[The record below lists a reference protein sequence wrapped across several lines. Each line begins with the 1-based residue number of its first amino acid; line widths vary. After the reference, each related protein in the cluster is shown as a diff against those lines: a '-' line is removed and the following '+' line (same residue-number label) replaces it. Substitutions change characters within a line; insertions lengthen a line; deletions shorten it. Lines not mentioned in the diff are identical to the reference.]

1 MRASTFFSAL
11 VFATLLSATGL
22 AQSAPSADDL
32 FREGR
37 AAMARGDYATARDK
51 LVASQKI
58 APAAGTLLNLG
69 DCLEHLGLTA
79 SAWETYI
86 EARES
91 AEKRQRQDWVHVASE
106 RIRLLEPKLAKIR
119 VADPALGEGHHIEV
133 DGREADPLTARKGM
147 AVDPGVHSVVV
158 VDAQSWERSGKVEAK
173 GGQIVDV
180 VFGAP
185 TARPPKALASPPPS
199 TPSAIKIPPTPPP
212 EPHVKESGATPVLP
226 WIFAGAAVA
235 SATVGGVLFA
245 IRHGERVHARDELTA
260 LGCVGA
266 LSSGQ
271 YARCDTVARAPMSI
285 APPAIAFVLGGGF
298 AIAAI
303 ATYIATTPSKATPG
317 SAATCVPGVMGGSC
331 TLRF

>member
-1 MRASTFFSAL
+1 MRASTFFPL
-11 VFATLLSATGL
+11 LLFAALLSVTAL

-37 AAMARGDYATARDK
+37 AAMVRGDYATARDK

-91 AEKRQRQDWVHVASE
+91 AEKRQRQDWVHIASE

-119 VADPALGEGHHIEV
+119 VADPALGEGIHIEV

-158 VDAQSWERSGKVEAK
+158 VDARNWERSGKVDAK
-173 GGQIVDV
+173 GGQILDV
-180 VFGAP
+180 QLGAP
-185 TARPPKALASPPPS
+185 MARSPKALSPPPS
-199 TPSAIKIPPTPPP
+199 PPSAIHTPTNPSP
-212 EPHVKESGATPVLP
+212 EPYVKESGATPVLP
-226 WIFAGAAVA
+226 WIFAGAALA

-245 IRHGERVHARDELTA
+245 IRHGERIDARDELTS
-260 LGCVGA
+260 LGCEGA

-285 APPAIAFVLGGGF
+285 APPAIAFALGGGF